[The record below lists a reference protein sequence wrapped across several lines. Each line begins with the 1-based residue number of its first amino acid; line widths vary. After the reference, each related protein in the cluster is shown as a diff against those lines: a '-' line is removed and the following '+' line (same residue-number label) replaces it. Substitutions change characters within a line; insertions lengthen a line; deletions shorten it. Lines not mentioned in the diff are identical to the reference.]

1 MGKKTCPLRVGA
13 HKVLDSLNRHSLGN
27 TQVYRMVARE
37 LDRDCLQGESR
48 LNLALPK
55 VQPLMV
61 ELSSTRAHSKRR
73 MAAVTAILSA
83 RIRVR

>member
-1 MGKKTCPLRVGA
+1 MPNKTCPFRVKA
-13 HKVLDSLNRHSLGN
+13 HKVLDSLNRHNLGN

-55 VQPLMV
+55 VQPFMV

-73 MAAVTAILSA
+73 VAAVTAILAA